1 MRFRNGTRQREPV
14 HKPLEAT
21 TTTMGT
27 PRMLKMTRN
36 EKAEDEDEDD
46 AIDDDGAPL
55 EDEALMEKAS
65 MAYK

>member
-1 MRFRNGTRQREPV
+1 MSFRNGTRQREPV

-21 TTTMGT
+21 TTTTTMGT

-36 EKAEDEDEDD
+36 EKAADEDD
-46 AIDDDGAPL
+46 AIAVL

>member
-36 EKAEDEDEDD
+36 EKAADD
-46 AIDDDGAPL
+46 DIDDDGALL